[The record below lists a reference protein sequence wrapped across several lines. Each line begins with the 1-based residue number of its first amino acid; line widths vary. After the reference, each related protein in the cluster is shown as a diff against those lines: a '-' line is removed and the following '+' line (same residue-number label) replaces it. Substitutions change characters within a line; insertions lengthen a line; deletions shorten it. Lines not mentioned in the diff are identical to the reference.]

1 MEKYQELALF
11 QKFAGR
17 AAVSDPAERLVLF
30 CAVCQAIEIALQ
42 LEENDRICV
51 TLARLGLQT

>member
-17 AAVSDPAERLVLF
+17 TAVSDPAERLVLF
-30 CAVCQAIEIALQ
+30 CAVRQAIRIALQ

>member
-11 QKFAGR
+11 QKLAGR

-30 CAVCQAIEIALQ
+30 CAVRQAIRIALP
-42 LEENDRICV
+42 LEENDRI
-51 TLARLGLQT
+51 

>member
-17 AAVSDPAERLVLF
+17 AAVFDPAEHLVLI
-30 CAVCQAIEIALQ
+30 CAVRQAIRIALQ
-42 LEENDRICV
+42 LEEK
-51 TLARLGLQT
+51 